1 MRRML
6 ADNPAH
12 PPYHASVCRG
22 RPWVAIHDFE
32 GFPARGLNEY
42 LTFLAWQ
49 DQPPDHCVRAA
60 HDLAHAATWL
70 GFQGLT
76 WAQADQAVW
85 AQYTQDIAGKQPDR
99 AAWLAVYRATATLH
113 RLYAYWHW
121 CGWVRQQPFPVSR
134 LERHHWLHTVLP
146 QHDDWY

>member
-85 AQYTQDIAGKQPDR
+85 VCISVKVNSEFGN
-99 AAWLAVYRATATLH
+99 TLTPGSESREH
-113 RLYAYWHW
+113 R
-121 CGWVRQQPFPVSR
+121 VR
-134 LERHHWLHTVLP
+134 
-146 QHDDWY
+146 